1 MGVWD
6 AGRRL
11 GPSTAQQ
18 RTVLATLLLEPG
30 RPVPVARLE
39 TALWGGEPPG
49 SSRNAVQGHISRL
62 RRLLAPFPEAAL
74 DTSARGYCLTVER
87 DRVDLHRFRR
97 LVREAD
103 GETEPERAAG
113 LLREGLA
120 LWQGAPLADV
130 AGRWLPDAVV
140 PGLEEERL
148 AALER
153 RATLDL
159 RRGRH
164 REVAAE
170 LAVLVGEDP
179 LRERLVSLLM
189 TALLRGDR
197 RSEALAVF
205 RRVRRRFAEDLGIE
219 PGEELQRL
227 HRAILTGRDGAAGPA
242 LADREGKA
250 GAATAGREGTPDAAA
265 TAASGTGTAALAVP
279 RHLPPDT
286 ELFTAREEELAALD
300 RLTLPPAGS
309 PPAAH
314 VMAPCVITGTGGVGK
329 TTLAV
334 HWAHRARDRFP
345 DGQLYVNL
353 QGFGPTDIAR
363 TPADAVRLF
372 LDALQVPSQL
382 IPATLEARV
391 GLYRSLLAERRM
403 LILLDN
409 ALDSDQ
415 VRPLLPNAPGC
426 LALITSRAEL
436 TGLVAA
442 EGARTLSL
450 GLFSPA
456 HSRELLTRRLGVDKV
471 GAEPKAV
478 DDIVSRCAGL
488 PLALAI
494 VAARAH
500 ARPAFPLRTLI
511 SGLAADGDDGEG
523 ADGTAVTADGGGG
536 DGPGGEEGVTDE
548 GGSGGGEGAA
558 HGDDGEGADGLDVF
572 DGGDAV
578 TNMRTVFSW
587 SYRALSPDAA
597 RLFRLRGLSPAP
609 EISTVAAAGLAGIPV
624 RQAHHLLTELTR
636 ANLAAERSPG
646 RYGWHDLLRVYAEE
660 LTRLHDSEAERR
672 EALHRLLDHYLHS
685 ARLGDRLLD
694 LYHRVPLAPAPPRPG
709 VVLARITDRAQS
721 LAWFGREHRTLLAMI
736 RHAARSGFDAH
747 AWQLA
752 GACWGF
758 LSQEGRSDDQ
768 AAMHHIALEA
778 AARLDDPAAQAH
790 ARVGLAQALI
800 RLGQDD
806 ASASH
811 LREALDLFGGLGDPA
826 GQALCLIYLSVLE
839 DRHGRYAE
847 GLAMS
852 ERALRLYRV
861 AGDRAGEGRVLNN
874 IGWFHAQLGAYEEA
888 LRHCEEA
895 LAVHRELDD
904 KPGESATLD
913 SLGHIHHLLGRYEQ
927 AIDYYRRS
935 LAWRRGGKRALGART
950 LRRLGEAQLAA
961 GRLSEGRDTLRRALD
976 LVSELAPGDAD
987 ALRARLSRLN
997 EPDEPPARD
1006 S

>member
-1 MGVWD
+1 MDGVEFRLLGSVGVWD
-6 AGRRL
+6 AGQWL

-18 RTVLATLLLEPG
+18 RTVLAMLLLETG
-30 RPVPVARLE
+30 RPVAVARLE
-39 TALWGGEPPG
+39 TALWGAEPPG

-62 RRLLAPFPEAAL
+62 RRLLAPFPEVTL
-74 DTSARGYCLTVER
+74 VTSARGYCLTVGR
-87 DRVDLHRFRR
+87 DRIDLHRFRE
-97 LVREAD
+97 LVREA
-103 GETEPERAAG
+103 GGATEPEHAAG
-113 LLREGLA
+113 LLRAGLA
-120 LWQGAPLADV
+120 LWQGVPLADV
-130 AGRWLPDAVV
+130 AGRWLPDVVV

-153 RATLDL
+153 RAALDL
-159 RRGRH
+159 RRERH
-164 REVAAE
+164 HEVAAE
-170 LAVLVGEDP
+170 LAALVGENP

-189 TALLRGDR
+189 TALLRCDR
-197 RSEALAVF
+197 RTEALAVF
-205 RRVRRRFAEDLGIE
+205 RRVRRRFAEELGIE

-227 HRAILTGRDGAAGPA
+227 HQAILAGRDQAAGSA
-242 LADREGKA
+242 EG
-250 GAATAGREGTPDAAA
+250 GASEGG
-265 TAASGTGTAALAVP
+265 ASGGGPSEGGASVVTMRTAALAVP

-286 ELFTAREEELAALD
+286 ELFTAREDELAALD
-300 RLTLPPAGS
+300 RLTLPAAGAS
-309 PPAAH
+309 PSAH

-334 HWAHRARDRFP
+334 HWAHRVRDRFP

-353 QGFGPTDIAR
+353 QGFGPAHTAR
-363 TPADAVRLF
+363 PPAEAVRLF
-372 LDALQVPSQL
+372 LDALQVPPQQ
-382 IPATLEARV
+382 IPTTLEAQV

-426 LALITSRAEL
+426 LALVTSRAEL

-450 GLFSPA
+450 GLLSPE
-456 HSRELLTRRLGVDKV
+456 HSRALLTRRLGVDKV
-471 GAEPKAV
+471 GAEPQAV

-500 ARPAFPLRTLI
+500 ARPAFPLGTLI
-511 SGLAADGDDGEG
+511 SGLDEGAGG
-523 ADGTAVTADGGGG
+523 ADGG
-536 DGPGGEEGVTDE
+536 DGL
-548 GGSGGGEGAA
+548 
-558 HGDDGEGADGLDVF
+558 DDSDDLDGLDVF
-572 DGGDAV
+572 DGGDAA
-578 TNMRTVFSW
+578 TNMRTVLSW

-597 RLFRLRGLSPAP
+597 RLFRLRGLFPAP
-609 EISTVAAAGLAGIPV
+609 EISTAAAASLAGIPV
-624 RQAHHLLTELTR
+624 RHAHRLLTELTR

-646 RYGWHDLLRVYAEE
+646 RYGCHDLLRAYAEE
-660 LTRLHDSEAERR
+660 LTRLHDSEGERR

-694 LYHRVPLAPAPPRPG
+694 LYHRVPLALAPPRPG

-721 LAWFGREHRTLLAMI
+721 LAWFGREHRTLLAAI
-736 RHAARSGFDAH
+736 RHAASSGFDAH

-758 LSQEGRSDDQ
+758 LSQEGRSDDH

-778 AARLDDPAAQAH
+778 AVRLNDQAAQAH

-806 ASASH
+806 ESQSH
-811 LREALDLFGGLGDPA
+811 LREALGLFGALNDHI
-826 GQALCLIYLSVLE
+826 GQGVCLIYLSVLH

-847 GLAMS
+847 GLELS
-852 ERALRLYRV
+852 EQALRLYRE
-861 AGDRAGEGRVLNN
+861 AGDRAAEGRVLNN
-874 IGWFHAQLGAYEEA
+874 IGWFHAQLGAYGEA
-888 LRHCEEA
+888 LRRCEEA
-895 LAVHRELDD
+895 LAIHREVGDM
-904 KPGESATLD
+904 PGESATLD
-913 SLGHIHHLLGRYEQ
+913 SMGHIHHLLGQYEE
-927 AIDYYRRS
+927 AIAYYRQS

-961 GRLSEGRDTLRRALD
+961 GRLREGGGTLRRALD
-976 LVSELAPGDAD
+976 LIAELAPGDAA
-987 ALRARLSRLN
+987 ALRTRIDGLSDVS
-997 EPDEPPARD
+997 PDRPETGGD
-1006 S
+1006 G

>member
-1 MGVWD
+1 MDGVEFRLLGPVGVWD
-6 AGRRL
+6 AGRWL

-18 RTVLATLLLEPG
+18 RAVLAMLLLEPG
-30 RPVPVARLE
+30 RPVPVTRLE
-39 TALWGGEPPG
+39 TALWGSEPPEF
-49 SSRNAVQGHISRL
+49 SRNAVQGHISRL

-74 DTSARGYCLTVER
+74 VTSARGYCLTVGR
-87 DRVDLHRFRR
+87 DRIDLHRFRE
-97 LVREAD
+97 LVRQAD
-103 GETEPERAAG
+103 GGTEPERAVD
-113 LLREGLA
+113 LLRGGLA

-130 AGRWLPDAVV
+130 AGRWLPDVVV

-159 RRGRH
+159 RQGRH
-164 REVAAE
+164 QEVAAE
-170 LAVLVGEDP
+170 LAVLVGEEP

-189 TALLRGDR
+189 TALLRCDR
-197 RSEALAVF
+197 RAEALAVF

-227 HRAILTGRDGAAGPA
+227 HQAIL
-242 LADREGKA
+242 
-250 GAATAGREGTPDAAA
+250 AGREEAAGETTA
-265 TAASGTGTAALAVP
+265 TTGTAALAVP

-286 ELFTAREEELAALD
+286 ELFTAREEELATLD
-300 RLTLPPAGS
+300 RLTLP
-309 PPAAH
+309 AADSSSSAYA
-314 VMAPCVITGTGGVGK
+314 MAPCVITGTGGIGK

-334 HWAHRARDRFP
+334 HWAHRVRDRFP

-353 QGFGPTDIAR
+353 QGFGPIDIAR
-363 TPADAVRLF
+363 PPAEAVRLF

-382 IPATLEARV
+382 IPATLEAQV

-456 HSRELLTRRLGVDKV
+456 QSRELLTRRLGVDKV
-471 GAEPKAV
+471 GAEPQAI

-500 ARPAFPLRTLI
+500 ARPAFLPGTLI
-511 SGLAADGDDGEG
+511 SGLDG
-523 ADGTAVTADGGGG
+523 V
-536 DGPGGEEGVTDE
+536 
-548 GGSGGGEGAA
+548 
-558 HGDDGEGADGLDVF
+558 DGLDVF
-572 DGGDAV
+572 DGGDAA

-597 RLFRLRGLSPAP
+597 RLFRLRGLLPAP
-609 EISTVAAAGLAGIPV
+609 EISTAAAASLTGIPL
-624 RQAHHLLTELTR
+624 RQAHSLLTELTR
-636 ANLAAERSPG
+636 AHLAAERSPG
-646 RYGWHDLLRVYAEE
+646 RYGSHDLLRAYAEE

-672 EALHRLLDHYLHS
+672 EALHRLFDHYLHS
-685 ARLGDRLLD
+685 ASLGDRLLD
-694 LYHRVPLAPAPPRPG
+694 LFHRVPLALAPPRHG

-721 LAWFGREHRTLLAMI
+721 LAWFGREHRTLLAAI

-768 AAMHHIALEA
+768 AAMYHIALEA
-778 AARLDDPAAQAH
+778 AARLNDPRAEAH

-800 RLGQDD
+800 RLGQDG
-806 ASASH
+806 ASESH
-811 LREALDLFGGLGDPA
+811 LREALGLFGGLDDHV
-826 GQALCLIYLSVLE
+826 GQGVCLVYLSVLE
-839 DRHGRYAE
+839 DRQGRYAE
-847 GLAMS
+847 GLGLS
-852 ERALRLYRV
+852 EQALQLYRA
-861 AGDRAGEGRVLNN
+861 AGDRAGEGRILNN
-874 IGWFHAQLGAYEEA
+874 IGWFNAQLGAYEEA
-888 LRHCEEA
+888 LRRCGEA
-895 LAVHRELDD
+895 LAIHRELDD
-904 KPGESATLD
+904 MPGESATLD
-913 SLGHIHHLLGRYEQ
+913 SMGHIHHLLGQHEE
-927 AIDYYRRS
+927 AIAYYRQS
-935 LAWRRGGKRALGART
+935 LAWRWGGKRALGART

-961 GRLSEGRDTLRRALD
+961 GRLHEGSVTLRRALD
-976 LVSELAPGDAD
+976 LIAELAPGDAE
-987 ALRARLSRLN
+987 ALRARIDGLSEL
-997 EPDEPPARD
+997 DEPPF
-1006 S
+1006 

>member
-1 MGVWD
+1 MDGVEFRLLGSVGVWD
-6 AGRRL
+6 TGRWL

-18 RTVLATLLLEPG
+18 RTVLAMLLLETG
-30 RPVPVARLE
+30 RPVAVARLE
-39 TALWGGEPPG
+39 TALWGAEPPE

-62 RRLLAPFPEAAL
+62 RRLLAPFPEVTL
-74 DTSARGYCLTVER
+74 VTSGRGYCLTVGR
-87 DRVDLHRFRR
+87 DRIDLHRFRE
-97 LVREAD
+97 LVREAG
-103 GETEPERAAG
+103 GETDWERASG
-113 LLREGLA
+113 LLRAGLA
-120 LWQGAPLADV
+120 LWQGVPLADV
-130 AGRWLPDAVV
+130 AGRWLPDVVV

-148 AALER
+148 VALER
-153 RATLDL
+153 RAALDL
-159 RRGRH
+159 RRERH
-164 REVAAE
+164 QEVAVE
-170 LAVLVGEDP
+170 LAALVGENP

-189 TALLRGDR
+189 TALLRCDR
-197 RSEALAVF
+197 RTEALAVF

-227 HRAILTGRDGAAGPA
+227 HQAILAGRDEAAEA
-242 LADREGKA
+242 V
-250 GAATAGREGTPDAAA
+250 
-265 TAASGTGTAALAVP
+265 TAAPGTFGGESSVGGASEGGASEGGAPGTAVLAVP

-286 ELFTAREEELAALD
+286 ELFTAREDELAALD

-309 PPAAH
+309 SPTAH

-334 HWAHRARDRFP
+334 HWAHRVRDRFP

-353 QGFGPTDIAR
+353 QGFGPAHTAR
-363 TPADAVRLF
+363 PPAEAVRLF

-382 IPATLEARV
+382 IPTTLEAQV

-409 ALDSDQ
+409 ALDSEQ

-426 LALITSRAEL
+426 LALVTSRAEL

-456 HSRELLTRRLGVDKV
+456 HSRALLTRRLGVDKV
-471 GAEPKAV
+471 GAEPQAV

-500 ARPAFPLRTLI
+500 ARPAFPLGTLI
-511 SGLAADGDDGEG
+511 SGLDEGASG
-523 ADGTAVTADGGGG
+523 ADGVD
-536 DGPGGEEGVTDE
+536 
-548 GGSGGGEGAA
+548 
-558 HGDDGEGADGLDVF
+558 GADGLDSLDVF
-572 DGGDAV
+572 DGGDAA

-597 RLFRLRGLSPAP
+597 RLFRLRGLLPAP
-609 EISTVAAAGLAGIPV
+609 EISTAAAASLAGISV
-624 RQAHHLLTELTR
+624 RHAYRLLTELTR

-646 RYGWHDLLRVYAEE
+646 RYGWHDLLRTYAEE

-685 ARLGDRLLD
+685 ARLGDGLLD
-694 LYHRVPLAPAPPRPG
+694 LYHRVPLALAPPRPG
-709 VVLARITDRAQS
+709 VVLAWITDRAQS
-721 LAWFGREHRTLLAMI
+721 LTWFGREARTLLAAI
-736 RHAARSGFDAH
+736 RHAAGSGFDTH

-778 AARLDDPAAQAH
+778 AVRLNDRAAEAH

-800 RLGQDD
+800 RLGQDGE
-806 ASASH
+806 SESH
-811 LREALDLFGGLGDPA
+811 LREALGLFGGLNDHI
-826 GQALCLIYLSVLE
+826 GQGLCLIYLSVLH
-839 DRHGRYAE
+839 DRHGQYAE
-847 GLAMS
+847 GLDLS
-852 ERALRLYRV
+852 EQALRLYREG
-861 AGDRAGEGRVLNN
+861 GDRAGEGRVLNN

-888 LRHCEEA
+888 LRRCEEA
-895 LAVHRELDD
+895 LAIHRELGDM
-904 KPGESATLD
+904 PGESATLD
-913 SLGHIHHLLGRYEQ
+913 SMGHIHHLLGQYEE
-927 AIDYYRRS
+927 AIAYYRQS

-961 GRLSEGRDTLRRALD
+961 GRLREGGGTLRRALD
-976 LVSELAPGDAD
+976 LVAELAPGDAD
-987 ALRARLSRLN
+987 ALRARIAGLSDVP
-997 EPDEPPARD
+997 PDRPETGGGG
-1006 S
+1006 

>member
-1 MGVWD
+1 MTREGVEFRLLGPVGVWD
-6 AGRRL
+6 AGRLL

-18 RTVLATLLLEPG
+18 RTVLAMLLLEPG

-39 TALWGGEPPG
+39 TALWGAEPPE
-49 SSRNAVQGHISRL
+49 SSRNAIQGHISRL

-74 DTSARGYCLTVER
+74 TTSARGYCLTVARE
-87 DRVDLHRFRR
+87 RVDLHRFRD
-97 LVREAD
+97 LVREAG
-103 GETEPERAAG
+103 GEPDPERAAG
-113 LLREGLA
+113 LLRAALT
-120 LWQGAPLADV
+120 LWQGAPLADA

-148 AALER
+148 TALER
-153 RATLDL
+153 RAALDL
-159 RRGRH
+159 RQGRH
-164 REVAAE
+164 QEVATE
-170 LAVLVGEDP
+170 LAALLGEHP

-197 RSEALAVF
+197 RTEALAVF

-227 HRAILTGRDGAAGPA
+227 HQAILAGHEAPA
-242 LADREGKA
+242 PA
-250 GAATAGREGTPDAAA
+250 GGSP
-265 TAASGTGTAALAVP
+265 ALAVP

-300 RLTLPPAGS
+300 RLTLPHAGS
-309 PPAAH
+309 P
-314 VMAPCVITGTGGVGK
+314 VLAPCVITGTGGVGK

-334 HWAHRARDRFP
+334 HWGHRVRDRFP

-353 QGFGPTDIAR
+353 HGFGPTHGVR
-363 TPADAVRLF
+363 SPAEAVRLF
-372 LDALQVPSQL
+372 LDALQVPPQH

-415 VRPLLPNAPGC
+415 VRPLLPGTPGC

-456 HSRELLTRRLGVDKV
+456 QSRELLTRRLGVDKV
-471 GAEPKAV
+471 GAEPRAV

-494 VAARAH
+494 VAARANE
-500 ARPAFPLRTLI
+500 RPAFPLGTLV
-511 SGLAADGDDGEG
+511 SDLAGEG
-523 ADGTAVTADGGGG
+523 PSDDA
-536 DGPGGEEGVTDE
+536 
-548 GGSGGGEGAA
+548 SSEGASE
-558 HGDDGEGADGLDVF
+558 GDLDVF
-572 DGGDAV
+572 DGGDAA
-578 TNMRTVFSW
+578 TNMRTVLSW

-597 RLFRLRGLSPAP
+597 RLFRLRGLLPAP
-609 EISTVAAAGLAGIPV
+609 EISTAAAASLAGVPV
-624 RQAHHLLTELTR
+624 HRARRLLTELTR
-636 ANLAAERSPG
+636 ANLATERTPG
-646 RYGWHDLLRVYAEE
+646 RYGWHDLLRAYAEE
-660 LTRLHDSEAERR
+660 LTRLHDSAAERR

-685 ARLGDRLLD
+685 ARVGDRLLD
-694 LYHRVPLAPAPPRPG
+694 LLHRVPLAPPPPRPG

-721 LAWFGREHRTLLAMI
+721 QAWFAQEHRTLLAAI
-736 RHAARSGFDAH
+736 RHAARSGFDGH

-758 LSQEGRSDDQ
+758 LSQDGRSDDQ
-768 AAMHHIALEA
+768 AAMFAIAVEA
-778 AARLDDPAAQAH
+778 ASRLADRAAEAH
-790 ARVGLAQALI
+790 ARVGLAHAFT
-800 RLGQDD
+800 RLGRDED
-806 ASASH
+806 GEAH
-811 LREALDLFGGLGDPA
+811 LRRARELFAGLADPA
-826 GQALCLIYLSVLE
+826 GEALCLIYLSVLK
-839 DRHGRYAE
+839 DRHDQYAE
-847 GLAMS
+847 GLALS
-852 ERALRLYRV
+852 EEALRLCRA

-888 LRHCEEA
+888 LRRCEEA
-895 LAVHRELDD
+895 LAIHRELTDL
-904 KPGESATLD
+904 PGESATLD
-913 SLGHIHHLLGRYEQ
+913 SMGHIHHLLGQYEE
-927 AIDYYRRS
+927 AIAFYRRS
-935 LAWRRGGKRALGART
+935 LAWRGGGKRALGART

-961 GRLSEGRDTLRRALD
+961 GRLGEGGETLRQALA
-976 LVSELAPGDAD
+976 LISELAPGDAE
-987 ALRARLSRLN
+987 ALRARVASL
-997 EPDEPPARD
+997 PDAPGAHPPGPHART
-1006 S
+1006 

>member
-1 MGVWD
+1 MT
-6 AGRRL
+6 
-11 GPSTAQQ
+11 P
-18 RTVLATLLLEPG
+18 
-30 RPVPVARLE
+30 
-39 TALWGGEPPG
+39 
-49 SSRNAVQGHISRL
+49 
-62 RRLLAPFPEAAL
+62 
-74 DTSARGYCLTVER
+74 
-87 DRVDLHRFRR
+87 
-97 LVREAD
+97 
-103 GETEPERAAG
+103 
-113 LLREGLA
+113 
-120 LWQGAPLADV
+120 
-130 AGRWLPDAVV
+130 
-140 PGLEEERL
+140 
-148 AALER
+148 R
-153 RATLDL
+153 RA
-159 RRGRH
+159 
-164 REVAAE
+164 
-170 LAVLVGEDP
+170 P
-179 LRERLVSLLM
+179 
-189 TALLRGDR
+189 
-197 RSEALAVF
+197 
-205 RRVRRRFAEDLGIE
+205 
-219 PGEELQRL
+219 
-227 HRAILTGRDGAAGPA
+227 
-242 LADREGKA
+242 
-250 GAATAGREGTPDAAA
+250 
-265 TAASGTGTAALAVP
+265 
-279 RHLPPDT
+279 PPDT

-309 PPAAH
+309 PPTAH

-334 HWAHRARDRFP
+334 HWAHRVRDRFP

-511 SGLAADGDDGEG
+511 SGLAADAAKDGCG
-523 ADGTAVTADGGGG
+523 ADGTA
-536 DGPGGEEGVTDE
+536 
-548 GGSGGGEGAA
+548 
-558 HGDDGEGADGLDVF
+558 
-572 DGGDAV
+572 
-578 TNMRTVFSW
+578 
-587 SYRALSPDAA
+587 
-597 RLFRLRGLSPAP
+597 
-609 EISTVAAAGLAGIPV
+609 VAAAGLAGIPV

-736 RHAARSGFDAH
+736 RHVARSGFDAH

-826 GQALCLIYLSVLE
+826 GQALCLIYLSVVE

-852 ERALRLYRV
+852 ERALRLYRA

-895 LAVHRELDD
+895 LAVHCELDD

-976 LVSELAPGDAD
+976 LVAELAPGDAD
-987 ALRARLSRLN
+987 ALRARISRLN
-997 EPDEPPARD
+997 EPDEPPAQD